1 MEQALVDLCISLNDW
16 IEFYRNREIIT
27 YLFCEIK
34 RSKESIKILPIY

>member
-34 RSKESIKILPIY
+34 ESIKILPIY